1 MTCEISA
8 STRKALDR
16 TGYLMLLIGSAVG
29 LSVAAFSPRAALLP
43 AALIFGWV
51 QIGGL

>member
-1 MTCEISA
+1 MICEIHPL
-8 STRKALDR
+8 TRKALVR
-16 TGYLMLLIGSAVG
+16 TGYLILSIGSAVG
-29 LSVAAFSPRAALLP
+29 LSVAFFSPRAALLP

>member
-1 MTCEISA
+1 MTYKIST
-8 STRKALDR
+8 STRKALVR
-16 TGYLMLLIGSAVG
+16 TDYLILLVGSAVG

-43 AALIFGWV
+43 AAMIFGWV

>member
-1 MTCEISA
+1 MTCEISTP
-8 STRKALDR
+8 TRKALVR
-16 TGYLMLLIGSAVG
+16 TGYLILSIGSAIG

-43 AALIFGWV
+43 AAVIFGWV

>member
-1 MTCEISA
+1 MTCEIST
-8 STRKALDR
+8 STHKALIR
-16 TGYLMLLIGSAVG
+16 TGYLILLIGSAVG

>member
-1 MTCEISA
+1 MLTG
-8 STRKALDR
+8 KALIR
-16 TGYLMLLIGSAVG
+16 AGYLILLIGTAVG

-43 AALIFGWV
+43 AAVIFGWV

>member
-1 MTCEISA
+1 MTHEIST
-8 STRKALDR
+8 SSRKAVVR
-16 TGYLMLLIGSAVG
+16 TGYLILLIGSAVG

-43 AALIFGWV
+43 AAVIFGWV

>member
-1 MTCEISA
+1 MICEISA
-8 STRKALDR
+8 PTRNALVR
-16 TGYLMLLIGSAVG
+16 IGYLILSIGTAVG

-43 AALIFGWV
+43 AAVIFGWV